1 MFTLT
6 VTFDSTTHQIV
17 LGFESLKTAKQAL
30 EAIPEKS
37 SAPTTVV
44 DDFGREASF
53 RPSDV
58 VSLVI
63 GDVEEEWRQRN
74 KISIIKLRA
83 ENNFNVLLNAD
94 PTLKFLVGGAGPR
107 FGGP

>member
-6 VTFDSTTHQIV
+6 ITFDNTTHQIV
-17 LGFESLKTAKQAL
+17 LGFESLKTAKQARESIL
-30 EAIPEKS
+30 DESES
-37 SAPTTVV
+37 ETTVV
-44 DDFGREASF
+44 DDFGREASV

-83 ENNFNVLLNAD
+83 ENDFNVLLNAD